1 MRNKRKIEKVIS
13 ELDSKK
19 YKVLN
24 EESQNILSVSKE
36 IPQILDVTHNTKVQ
50 KDVEKEYNDI

>member
-13 ELDSKK
+13 ELGSKK
-19 YKVLN
+19 SKVLN
-24 EESQNILSVSKE
+24 EESQKILSVSKE

>member
-13 ELDSKK
+13 ELSSKK
-19 YKVLN
+19 SKVLH
-24 EESQNILSVSKE
+24 EESQKILSFSKE